1 MMPRAAPVDRLEVR
15 VLVDNSVD
23 MLSTPGPAAES
34 ELVGLV
40 RRGMRLVAG
49 RCLCCGAHGFAC
61 VVTAQR
67 GADKR
72 TVLFDSG
79 PDPLVLLGNAAKLGI
94 DWGEIDAI
102 VLSHG
107 HFDHTGAVLAALDAI
122 RNRKGGGRV
131 PVYVHP
137 GMFRR
142 RGQALPDGSVVK
154 LEDVPSPELLREA
167 GGEPFVTADPASLF
181 DGLFHVSG
189 EIARLTPFEVGL
201 PGHVRR
207 SDDGGR
213 WEPDPLLM
221 DERYLAVDV
230 AGKGL
235 VIFSACSHAGIVNV
249 LRHAGAD
256 FPDRPLH
263 AVIGGFHLA
272 GANEAIIPQT
282 MEAMKPFALSVIAAG
297 HCTGWRAQAAL
308 VATYGQAALAPTAAG
323 KSYAF

>member
-1 MMPRAAPVDRLEVR
+1 MMARAAPVDRLEVR

-34 ELVGLV
+34 ELAGLV
-40 RRGMRLVAG
+40 RRGMRLISG

-61 VVTAQR
+61 MVTAQR
-67 GADKR
+67 GSERK

-122 RNRKGGGRV
+122 RNRKGGGKV
-131 PVYVHP
+131 PVYLHP
-137 GMFRR
+137 KMFGR
-142 RGQALPDGSVVK
+142 RGQALPDGTVVA
-154 LEDVPSPELLREA
+154 LEDVPPPDVLREA
-167 GGEPFVTADPASLF
+167 GAEPIVTADPASMF

-189 EIARLTPFEVGL
+189 EIARVTPFEAGL

-207 SDDGGR
+207 SDDGER

-221 DERYLAVDV
+221 DERFLAVDV

-249 LRHAGAD
+249 LRQARAD
-256 FPDRPLH
+256 FPDTPLH
-263 AVIGGFHLA
+263 GVIGGFHLA
-272 GANEAIIPQT
+272 GSNEAIIPQT
-282 MEAMKPFALSVIAAG
+282 IAALKPFALSVIAAG

-308 VATYGQAALAPTAAG
+308 AAAFGQAVLAPTAAG
-323 KSYAF
+323 KSYTF